1 MRTTIRRMRG
11 VALLWL
17 GVCTQVW
24 AVPALQEVK
33 VNPLLADQLLLE
45 LSFSEPVSGFTDR
58 LSYEPNQLLLHVPG
72 AIGALTVNPLP
83 IKQQGVDNLKVEGK
97 GEGLDIKIALDQLT
111 PYQVH
116 QQGNKLLVS
125 LGERAGQ
132 PVAATAVSPAASPS
146 ALVRSQPVI
155 QSALI
160 DTQRVA
166 QNQSQYQPVA
176 VSSPVAASTPVAASK
191 PVLSVSQAN
200 TGGAYFN
207 SVKGVDF
214 RRGKEG
220 QGEFLVTLDNSSAA
234 VDVSSRGQKVL
245 AKFHGTRIP
254 DDQLNLINVQDF
266 ATPVSQVEVFRQG
279 NDTLFELSVNG
290 QFDYRYDQAD
300 KMFIIEVKKRVATTT
315 AKQYQGKP
323 ISLNFQDIPVR
334 TVLQIIA
341 DFNNLNLV
349 TTDSVSGNIT
359 LRLDGVPWE
368 QALDII
374 LKVRGLDKR
383 LDNNI
388 LLVAPADEIAAREKQ
403 QLESR
408 NQVADLAPLY
418 TEYLQINY
426 AKASEV
432 AALLSSDS
440 TKLLSPRGAVSVDE
454 RTNVLV
460 VKDTADVISN
470 VKRMLDI
477 LDIPVKQVVIEA
489 RMVTIDDGF
498 DEALGVR
505 WGVTKNDGHGNGT
518 SGTIE
523 GNDGSGNGNL
533 IQNPDGSSRINTN
546 MTRPDVADRLNVN
559 LPVTNAA
566 GTLAFQV
573 ARLANGTLLDLELSA
588 LEKESKAEIIASP
601 RVTTANQKPALIEQG
616 TEIPYVE
623 SSSSGAT
630 SVTFKKAVLS
640 LKVTPQITPDN
651 RVILDLTVT
660 QDTKGET
667 VPTGTGDAVSINAQS
682 ITTQVLVN
690 NGETL
695 VLGGIYQ
702 QTIKSDVSK
711 VPLLGD
717 IPGLGYLFKKTTSEN
732 KKREL
737 LIFVTPRIV
746 TDAL

>member
-1 MRTTIRRMRG
+1 MEHVTK
-11 VALLWL
+11 VALLF
-17 GVCTQVW
+17 CASAFTQAW
-24 AVPALQEVK
+24 AVATLQEIK
-33 VNPLLADQLLLE
+33 VNPLLADQLQLE
-45 LSFSEPVSGFTDR
+45 LSFSEPVSSFTDR
-58 LSYEPNQLLLHVPG
+58 LSYQPNQLLLHIPG
-72 AIGALTVNPLP
+72 AVGALKVNPLP
-83 IKQQGVDNLKVEGK
+83 IQRQGVDNIKVEGK
-97 GEGLDIKIALDQLT
+97 GAGLDIKIALDQLA
-111 PYQVH
+111 PYQVQ
-116 QQGNKLLVS
+116 QQGSKLLVS
-125 LGERAGQ
+125 LGEGASTASFNAQ
-132 PVAATAVSPAASPS
+132 SVLLTPAATPASTS
-146 ALVRSQPVI
+146 ATPVTT
-155 QSALI
+155 SALI
-160 DTQRVA
+160 NSNVVA
-166 QNQSQYQPVA
+166 SSQPIQPQAMPVA
-176 VSSPVAASTPVAASK
+176 STSSAK
-191 PVLSVSQAN
+191 PVLNNYQNSG
-200 TGGAYFN
+200 GGAYFN
-207 SVKGVDF
+207 TVTGVDF
-214 RRGKEG
+214 RRGKDG

-234 VDVSSRGQKVL
+234 VDVSSRGQTVM
-245 AKFHGTRIP
+245 AKFHGTSVP
-254 DDQLNLINVQDF
+254 DGLLNLINVQDF
-266 ATPVSQVEVFRQG
+266 ATPVSQVEVSRQG
-279 NDTLFELSVNG
+279 SDTLFELSVNG

-300 KMFIIEVKKRVATTT
+300 KMFIIEVKKRT
-315 AKQYQGKP
+315 AAAGSKQYQGKP

-334 TVLQIIA
+334 TVLQLIA

-388 LLVAPADEIAAREKQ
+388 LLVAPADEIATREKQ

-432 AALLSSDS
+432 AALLSSQS
-440 TKLLSPRGAVSVDE
+440 TKLLSSRGAVSVDE

-460 VKDTADVISN
+460 VKDTAEVISN
-470 VKRMLDI
+470 IKRMLDI

-505 WGVTKNDGHGNGT
+505 WGVTKNDGHGNSTSGSIQGNDTSGNNNGT
-518 SGTIE
+518 SAI
-523 GNDGSGNGNL
+523 
-533 IQNPDGSSRINTN
+533 
-546 MTRPDVADRLNVN
+546 TRPTVDDRMNVN

-573 ARLANGTLLDLELSA
+573 ARLADGTLLDLELSA

-702 QTIKSDVSK
+702 QTIKSDVTK

-717 IPGLGYLFKKTTSEN
+717 IPGLGALFRKTTSEN

-737 LIFVTPRIV
+737 LIFVTPKIV
-746 TDAL
+746 TDAF

>member
-1 MRTTIRRMRG
+1 M
-11 VALLWL
+11 ALLWL
-17 GVCTQVW
+17 GACVQVW

-125 LGERAGQ
+125 LGEKAGQ
-132 PVAATAVSPAASPS
+132 PVAATTTSPSASPS
-146 ALVRSQPVI
+146 ALVRSQPVT

-166 QNQSQYQPVA
+166 QNQSQYQAQPVS
-176 VSSPVAASTPVAASK
+176 VSSPVAAPAPVAASK

-200 TGGAYFN
+200 AGGAYFN

-254 DDQLNLINVQDF
+254 DEQLNLINVQDF

-432 AALLSSDS
+432 AALLSSES

-460 VKDTADVISN
+460 VKDTADVIGN

-505 WGVTKNDGHGNGT
+505 WGVTKTDGHGNGT

-523 GNDGSGNGNL
+523 GNDGAGNN
-533 IQNPDGSSRINTN
+533 DGSSTI
-546 MTRPDVADRLNVN
+546 TRPGVEDRLNVN

-702 QTIKSDVSK
+702 QTIKNDVSK

>member
-1 MRTTIRRMRG
+1 MRTTIGKATR
-11 VALLWL
+11 VALLFCVGAW
-17 GVCTQVW
+17 GQAW
-24 AVPALQEVK
+24 AVATLQEVK
-33 VNPLLADQLLLE
+33 VNPLMADQLLLE

-72 AIGALTVNPLP
+72 AVGALNVNPLP
-83 IKQQGVDNLKVEGK
+83 IKQQGVDNIKVEGK
-97 GEGLDIKIALDQLT
+97 GAGLDIKIALDQLT

-116 QQGNKLLVS
+116 QQGNKLLVA
-125 LGERAGQ
+125 LGDKAAMPLPTTTSSSGMVAPQPSSSALINTQPATSSALINSQQLARQSA
-132 PVAATAVSPAASPS
+132 PVAA
-146 ALVRSQPVI
+146 PV
-155 QSALI
+155 
-160 DTQRVA
+160 
-166 QNQSQYQPVA
+166 
-176 VSSPVAASTPVAASK
+176 ASK
-191 PVLSVSQAN
+191 PVLPTPQTSASG
-200 TGGAYFN
+200 TYFN

-214 RRGKEG
+214 RRGKDG

-234 VDVSSRGQKVL
+234 VDVSSRGQTVL
-245 AKFHGTRIP
+245 AKFHGTRVP
-254 DDQLNLINVQDF
+254 DDLLNLINVQDF

-300 KMFIIEVKKRVATTT
+300 KMFIVEVKKRT
-315 AKQYQGKP
+315 AASAGKQYQGKP

-334 TVLQIIA
+334 TVLQLIA

-388 LLVAPADEIAAREKQ
+388 LLVAPAEEIAAREKQ

-432 AALLSSDS
+432 AALLSSES
-440 TKLLSPRGAVSVDE
+440 TKLLSAKGAVSVDE

-470 VKRMLDI
+470 IKRMLDI

-505 WGVTKNDGHGNGT
+505 WGVTKNDGHGNST
-518 SGTIE
+518 SGSIE
-523 GNDGSGNGNL
+523 GNDGSGNNNG
-533 IQNPDGSSRINTN
+533 GSTI
-546 MTRPDVADRLNVN
+546 TRPGVDDRLNVN

-702 QTIKSDVSK
+702 QTITNDVTK

-717 IPGLGYLFKKTTSEN
+717 IPGLGVLFRKTTSAN

-737 LIFVTPRIV
+737 LIFVTPKIV
-746 TDAL
+746 TETF

>member
-1 MRTTIRRMRG
+1 MRTTISRMSG
-11 VALLWL
+11 VALLCL
-17 GVCTQVW
+17 GACNQVW
-24 AVPALQEVK
+24 AVAALQEVK
-33 VNPLLADQLLLE
+33 VNPLLADQLVLE

-72 AIGALTVNPLP
+72 AVGALTVNPLP
-83 IKQQGVDNLKVEGK
+83 IKQQGVDSLKVEGK

-125 LGERAGQ
+125 LGENASQ
-132 PVAATAVSPAASPS
+132 PVATTAAAPTVTQS
-146 ALVRSQPVI
+146 ALIKSQPVT

-160 DTQRVA
+160 DTQRIA
-166 QNQSQYQPVA
+166 QNQSQYQPQPQPVSAPVA
-176 VSSPVAASTPVAASK
+176 VPVATSK

-245 AKFHGTRIP
+245 AKFHGTRVP
-254 DDQLNLINVQDF
+254 DEQLNLINVQDF

-300 KMFIIEVKKRVATTT
+300 KMFIIEVKKRVATTA

-418 TEYLQINY
+418 TEYMQINY
-426 AKASEV
+426 AKAAEV
-432 AALLSSDS
+432 AALLSSES

-460 VKDTADVISN
+460 VKDTADVIGN

-505 WGVTKNDGHGNGT
+505 WGVTKTDGHGNGT

-523 GNDGSGNGNL
+523 GNDGSGNNASTST
-533 IQNPDGSSRINTN
+533 IV
-546 MTRPDVADRLNVN
+546 RPGIEDRLNVN

-702 QTIKSDVSK
+702 QTIKSDVTK

-746 TDAL
+746 TDTL

>member
-1 MRTTIRRMRG
+1 MRTTIERITK
-11 VALLWL
+11 VALLFCASA
-17 GVCTQVW
+17 VSQAW
-24 AVPALQEVK
+24 AVATLQEIK
-33 VNPLLADQLLLE
+33 VNPLLADQLLVE
-45 LSFSEPVSGFTDR
+45 LSFSEPVTGFTDR
-58 LSYEPNQLLLHVPG
+58 LSYQPNQLLLHVPG
-72 AIGALTVNPLP
+72 AVGALKVNPLP
-83 IKQQGVDNLKVEGK
+83 IQRQGVDNIKVEGK
-97 GEGLDIKIALDQLT
+97 GAGLDIKIALDQLA
-111 PYQVH
+111 PYQVQ

-125 LGERAGQ
+125 LGEGASSGLINGESALIAPATSAT
-132 PVAATAVSPAASPS
+132 PVSAPSAMVATTSPS
-146 ALVRSQPVI
+146 ALLNPQVVARSMPV
-155 QSALI
+155 
-160 DTQRVA
+160 V
-166 QNQSQYQPVA
+166 PVTA
-176 VSSPVAASTPVAASK
+176 PVAAQPASK
-191 PVLSVSQAN
+191 PVLNNYQSSG
-200 TGGAYFN
+200 GGAYFN
-207 SVKGVDF
+207 SVTGVDF
-214 RRGKEG
+214 RRGKDG

-234 VDVSSRGQKVL
+234 VDVSSRGQTVL
-245 AKFHGTRIP
+245 AKFHGTRVP
-254 DDQLNLINVQDF
+254 DGLLNLINVQDF
-266 ATPVSQVEVFRQG
+266 ATPVSQVEVSRQG
-279 NDTLFELSVNG
+279 SDTLFELSING

-300 KMFIIEVKKRVATTT
+300 KLFIIEVKKRTT
-315 AKQYQGKP
+315 ATASKQYQGKP

-334 TVLQIIA
+334 TVLQLIA

-349 TTDSVSGNIT
+349 TTDSVAGNIT

-388 LLVAPADEIAAREKQ
+388 LLVAPAEEIAAREKQ

-408 NQVADLAPLY
+408 NQVADLAQLY

-432 AALLSSDS
+432 AALLSSES

-460 VKDTADVISN
+460 VKDTADVISSI
-470 VKRMLDI
+470 KRMLDI

-505 WGVTKNDGHGNGT
+505 WGVTKNDGHGNST
-518 SGTIE
+518 SGSIE
-523 GNDGSGNGNL
+523 GNDGSGNNNG
-533 IQNPDGSSRINTN
+533 GSTITKP
-546 MTRPDVADRLNVN
+546 TVDDRMNVN

-573 ARLANGTLLDLELSA
+573 ARLADGTLLDLELSA

-702 QTIKSDVSK
+702 QTIKSDVTK

-717 IPGLGYLFKKTTSEN
+717 IPGLGALFRKTTSEN

-737 LIFVTPRIV
+737 LIFVTPKIV
-746 TDAL
+746 TDAF

>member
-1 MRTTIRRMRG
+1 MRTTIGTVTR
-11 VALLWL
+11 VALLFCAGAWS
-17 GVCTQVW
+17 QAW
-24 AVPALQEVK
+24 AVATLQEVK
-33 VNPLLADQLLLE
+33 VNPLMADQLLLE

-72 AIGALTVNPLP
+72 AVGALNVNPLP

-97 GEGLDIKIALDQLT
+97 GAGLDIKIALDQLT

-116 QQGNKLLVS
+116 QQGNKLLVA
-125 LGERAGQ
+125 LGDKATMPLPATTSSSGLVAPQ
-132 PVAATAVSPAASPS
+132 PNS
-146 ALVRSQPVI
+146 
-155 QSALI
+155 SALI
-160 DTQRVA
+160 NTQA
-166 QNQSQYQPVA
+166 TTSSALINSQQLAHQSAPV
-176 VSSPVAASTPVAASK
+176 VVPVASK
-191 PVLSVSQAN
+191 PVLPSPQTATN
-200 TGGAYFN
+200 GAYFN

-214 RRGKEG
+214 RRGKDG

-234 VDVSSRGQKVL
+234 VDVSSRGQTVL
-245 AKFHGTRIP
+245 AKFHGTRVP
-254 DDQLNLINVQDF
+254 DDLLNLINVQDF

-300 KMFIIEVKKRVATTT
+300 KMFIVEVKKRTAAT
-315 AKQYQGKP
+315 AGKQYQGKP

-334 TVLQIIA
+334 TVLQLIA

-349 TTDSVSGNIT
+349 TTDSVAGNIT

-388 LLVAPADEIAAREKQ
+388 LLVAPAEEIAAREKQ

-432 AALLSSDS
+432 AALLSSES
-440 TKLLSPRGAVSVDE
+440 TKLLSSKGAVSVDE

-470 VKRMLDI
+470 IKRMLDI

-505 WGVTKNDGHGNGT
+505 WGVTKNDGHGNST

-523 GNDGSGNGNL
+523 GNDGSGNNNG
-533 IQNPDGSSRINTN
+533 GSTI
-546 MTRPDVADRLNVN
+546 TRPGVDDRLNVN

-573 ARLANGTLLDLELSA
+573 ARLADGTLLDLELSA

-717 IPGLGYLFKKTTSEN
+717 IPGLGVLFRKTTSEN

-737 LIFVTPRIV
+737 LIFVTPKIV
-746 TDAL
+746 TDAF

>member
-1 MRTTIRRMRG
+1 MRTTIRRMSG

-17 GVCTQVW
+17 GACAQVW
-24 AVPALQEVK
+24 AVPALQEVR

-125 LGERAGQ
+125 LGEKAGQ
-132 PVAATAVSPAASPS
+132 PVAATTTSPSASPS
-146 ALVRSQPVI
+146 ALVRSQPVT

-166 QNQSQYQPVA
+166 QNQSQYQAQPVS
-176 VSSPVAASTPVAASK
+176 VSSPVAAPAPVAASK

-200 TGGAYFN
+200 AGGAYFN

-254 DDQLNLINVQDF
+254 DEQLNLINVQDF

-432 AALLSSDS
+432 AALLSSES

-460 VKDTADVISN
+460 VKDTADVIGN

-505 WGVTKNDGHGNGT
+505 WGVTKTDGHGNGT

-523 GNDGSGNGNL
+523 GNDGAGNNG
-533 IQNPDGSSRINTN
+533 GSSTI
-546 MTRPDVADRLNVN
+546 TRPGVEDRLNVN

-702 QTIKSDVSK
+702 QTIKNDVSK

>member
-1 MRTTIRRMRG
+1 MRRTMEHVTK
-11 VALLWL
+11 VALLF
-17 GVCTQVW
+17 CASAFTQAW
-24 AVPALQEVK
+24 AVATLQEIK
-33 VNPLLADQLLLE
+33 VNPLLADQLQLE
-45 LSFSEPVSGFTDR
+45 LSFSEPVSSFTDR
-58 LSYEPNQLLLHVPG
+58 LSYQPNQLLLHIPG
-72 AIGALTVNPLP
+72 AVGALKVNPLP
-83 IKQQGVDNLKVEGK
+83 IQRQGVDNIKVEGK
-97 GEGLDIKIALDQLT
+97 GAGLDIKIALDQLA
-111 PYQVH
+111 PYQVQ
-116 QQGNKLLVS
+116 QQGSKLLVS
-125 LGERAGQ
+125 LGEGAS
-132 PVAATAVSPAASPS
+132 TASFNA
-146 ALVRSQPVI
+146 
-155 QSALI
+155 QSALLTPAATPVSTSAAPVTTSALI
-160 DTQRVA
+160 NSNVVGSSQPIQTQA
-166 QNQSQYQPVA
+166 MPVA
-176 VSSPVAASTPVAASK
+176 STASAK
-191 PVLSVSQAN
+191 PVLNNYQNSGS
-200 TGGAYFN
+200 GAYFN
-207 SVKGVDF
+207 TVTGVDF
-214 RRGKEG
+214 RRGKDG

-234 VDVSSRGQKVL
+234 VDVSSRGQTVM
-245 AKFHGTRIP
+245 AKFHGTSVP
-254 DDQLNLINVQDF
+254 DGLLNLINVQDF
-266 ATPVSQVEVFRQG
+266 ATPVSQVEVSRQG
-279 NDTLFELSVNG
+279 SDTLFELSVNG

-300 KMFIIEVKKRVATTT
+300 KMFIIEVKKRT
-315 AKQYQGKP
+315 AAAGSKQYQGKP

-334 TVLQIIA
+334 TVLQLIA

-388 LLVAPADEIAAREKQ
+388 LLVAPADEIATREKQ

-432 AALLSSDS
+432 AALLSSQS
-440 TKLLSPRGAVSVDE
+440 TKLLSSRGAVSVDE

-460 VKDTADVISN
+460 VKDTAEVISN
-470 VKRMLDI
+470 IKRMLDI

-505 WGVTKNDGHGNGT
+505 WGVTKNDGHGNST
-518 SGTIE
+518 SGSIE
-523 GNDGSGNGNL
+523 GNDTSGNNNGTSA
-533 IQNPDGSSRINTN
+533 I
-546 MTRPDVADRLNVN
+546 TRPTADDRMNVN

-573 ARLANGTLLDLELSA
+573 ARLADGTLLDLELSA

-702 QTIKSDVSK
+702 QTIKSDVTK

-717 IPGLGYLFKKTTSEN
+717 IPGLGALFRKTTSEN

-737 LIFVTPRIV
+737 LIFVTPKIV
-746 TDAL
+746 TDAF

>member
-1 MRTTIRRMRG
+1 MRRTMEHVTK
-11 VALLWL
+11 VALLF
-17 GVCTQVW
+17 CASAFTQAW
-24 AVPALQEVK
+24 AVATLQEIK
-33 VNPLLADQLLLE
+33 VNPLLADQLQLE
-45 LSFSEPVSGFTDR
+45 LSFSEPVSSFTDR
-58 LSYEPNQLLLHVPG
+58 LSYQPNQLLLHIPG
-72 AIGALTVNPLP
+72 AVGALKINPLP
-83 IKQQGVDNLKVEGK
+83 IQRQGVDNIKVEGK
-97 GEGLDIKIALDQLT
+97 GAGLDIKIALDQLA
-111 PYQVH
+111 PYQVQ
-116 QQGNKLLVS
+116 QQGSKLLVS
-125 LGERAGQ
+125 LGEGAS
-132 PVAATAVSPAASPS
+132 TASFS
-146 ALVRSQPVI
+146 A
-155 QSALI
+155 QSALLTPAATPVSTSAAPVTTSALI
-160 DTQRVA
+160 NSNVVGS
-166 QNQSQYQPVA
+166 SQPIQPQAMPVA
-176 VSSPVAASTPVAASK
+176 STSSAK
-191 PVLSVSQAN
+191 PVLNNYQNSG
-200 TGGAYFN
+200 GGAYFN
-207 SVKGVDF
+207 TVTGVDF
-214 RRGKEG
+214 RRGKDG

-234 VDVSSRGQKVL
+234 VDVSSRGQTVM
-245 AKFHGTRIP
+245 AKFHGTSVP
-254 DDQLNLINVQDF
+254 DGLLNLINVQDF
-266 ATPVSQVEVFRQG
+266 ATPVSQVEVSRQG
-279 NDTLFELSVNG
+279 SDTLFELSVNG

-300 KMFIIEVKKRVATTT
+300 KMFIIEVKKRT
-315 AKQYQGKP
+315 AAAGSKQYQGKP

-334 TVLQIIA
+334 TVLQLIA

-388 LLVAPADEIAAREKQ
+388 LLVAPADEIATREKQ

-432 AALLSSDS
+432 AALLSSQS
-440 TKLLSPRGAVSVDE
+440 TKLLSSRGAVSVDE

-460 VKDTADVISN
+460 VKDTAEVISN
-470 VKRMLDI
+470 IKRMLDI

-505 WGVTKNDGHGNGT
+505 WGVTKNDGHGNST
-518 SGTIE
+518 SGSIE
-523 GNDGSGNGNL
+523 GNDTSGNNNGTST
-533 IQNPDGSSRINTN
+533 I
-546 MTRPDVADRLNVN
+546 TRPTTDDRMNVN

-573 ARLANGTLLDLELSA
+573 ARLADGTLLDLELSA

-702 QTIKSDVSK
+702 QTIKSDVTK

-717 IPGLGYLFKKTTSEN
+717 IPGLGALFRKTTSEN

-737 LIFVTPRIV
+737 LIFVTPKIV
-746 TDAL
+746 TDAF

>member
-1 MRTTIRRMRG
+1 MRTTIGKATR
-11 VALLWL
+11 VALLFCVGAW
-17 GVCTQVW
+17 GQAW
-24 AVPALQEVK
+24 AVATLQEVK
-33 VNPLLADQLLLE
+33 VNPLMADQLLLE
-45 LSFSEPVSGFTDR
+45 LSFSEPVGGFTDR

-72 AIGALTVNPLP
+72 AVGALNVNPLP
-83 IKQQGVDNLKVEGK
+83 IKQQGVDNIKVEGK
-97 GEGLDIKIALDQLT
+97 GAGLDIKIALDQLT

-116 QQGNKLLVS
+116 QQGNKLLVA
-125 LGERAGQ
+125 LGDKAAMPLPTTTSSSGMVAPQPSSSALINTPPATSSALINSQQLARQSA
-132 PVAATAVSPAASPS
+132 PVAA
-146 ALVRSQPVI
+146 PV
-155 QSALI
+155 
-160 DTQRVA
+160 
-166 QNQSQYQPVA
+166 
-176 VSSPVAASTPVAASK
+176 ASK
-191 PVLSVSQAN
+191 PVLPTPQTSAS
-200 TGGAYFN
+200 GAYFN

-214 RRGKEG
+214 RRGKDG

-234 VDVSSRGQKVL
+234 VDVSSRGQTVL
-245 AKFHGTRIP
+245 AKFHGTRVP
-254 DDQLNLINVQDF
+254 DDLLNLINVQDF

-300 KMFIIEVKKRVATTT
+300 KMFIVEVKKRT
-315 AKQYQGKP
+315 AASAGKQYQGKP

-334 TVLQIIA
+334 TVLQLIA

-388 LLVAPADEIAAREKQ
+388 LLVAPAEEIAAREKQ

-432 AALLSSDS
+432 AALLSSES
-440 TKLLSPRGAVSVDE
+440 TKLLSAKGAVSVDE

-470 VKRMLDI
+470 IKRMLDI

-505 WGVTKNDGHGNGT
+505 WGVTKNDGHGNST

-523 GNDGSGNGNL
+523 GNDGSGNNNG
-533 IQNPDGSSRINTN
+533 GSTI
-546 MTRPDVADRLNVN
+546 TRPGVDDRLNVN

-702 QTIKSDVSK
+702 QTITNDVTK

-717 IPGLGYLFKKTTSEN
+717 IPGLGVLFRKTTSAN

-737 LIFVTPRIV
+737 LIFVTPKIV
-746 TDAL
+746 TETF

>member
-1 MRTTIRRMRG
+1 MRTTMAILFR
-11 VALLWL
+11 VAALLL
-17 GVCTQVW
+17 GAGLQLAW
-24 AVPALQEVK
+24 AIPTLQEVK
-33 VNPLLADQLLLE
+33 VNPLLAGELLLE
-45 LSFSEPVSGFTDR
+45 LGFSEPVSGFTDR
-58 LSYEPNQLLLHVPG
+58 LDYQPNQLMLSIPG
-72 AIGALTVNPLP
+72 AVGALKVNPLP
-83 IKQQGVDNLKVEGK
+83 IQQQGVDSIKVDGK
-97 GEGLDIKIALDQLT
+97 GTGLEVRIALDRLM
-111 PYQVH
+111 PYQVR

-125 LGERAGQ
+125 LGDKASKPEPT
-132 PVAATAVSPAASPS
+132 PVAKAPMVSPASNG
-146 ALVRSQPVI
+146 V
-155 QSALI
+155 QS
-160 DTQRVA
+160 
-166 QNQSQYQPVA
+166 
-176 VSSPVAASTPVAASK
+176 
-191 PVLSVSQAN
+191 
-200 TGGAYFN
+200 GAYFN
-207 SVKGVDF
+207 TVKGVDF
-214 RRGKEG
+214 RRGKDG
-220 QGEFLVTLDNSSAA
+220 QGEFLVRLDNSSAA
-234 VDVSSRGQKVL
+234 VDVSSTGQKVV

-254 DDQLNLINVQDF
+254 DDLLNIINVLDF
-266 ATPVSQVEVFRQG
+266 ATPVSQIETFRQG
-279 NDTLFELSVNG
+279 NDTRFELAVTG

-300 KMFIIEVKKRVATTT
+300 KLFIIEVKKRAPVGT
-315 AKQYQGKP
+315 AARQYKGKP

-334 TVLQIIA
+334 TVLQLIA

-383 LDNNI
+383 LDDNI
-388 LLVAPADEIAAREKQ
+388 LLVAPAEEIAAREKQ

-418 TEYLQINY
+418 TDYLQINY

-432 AALLSSDS
+432 AALLSSES
-440 TKLLSPRGAVSVDE
+440 TKLLSAKGAVSVDE

-460 VKDTADVISN
+460 VKDTAEVISN
-470 VKRMLDI
+470 IKRMLDI

-505 WGVTKNDGHGNGT
+505 WGVTKNDGHGNST
-518 SGTIE
+518 SGSIE
-523 GNDGSGNGNL
+523 GNDNSNGITSG
-533 IQNPDGSSRINTN
+533 PPS
-546 MTRPDVADRLNVN
+546 VEDRLNVN

-702 QTIKSDVSK
+702 QTIKNDVSK

-717 IPGLGYLFKKTTSEN
+717 IPGLGALFRKTTSEN

-746 TDAL
+746 TDSF

>member
-1 MRTTIRRMRG
+1 MEHVTK
-11 VALLWL
+11 VALLF
-17 GVCTQVW
+17 CASAFTQAW
-24 AVPALQEVK
+24 AVATLQEIK
-33 VNPLLADQLLLE
+33 VNPLLADQLQLE
-45 LSFSEPVSGFTDR
+45 LSFSEPVSSFTDR
-58 LSYEPNQLLLHVPG
+58 LSYQPNQLLLHIPG
-72 AIGALTVNPLP
+72 AVGALKVNPLP
-83 IKQQGVDNLKVEGK
+83 IQRQGVDNIKVEGK
-97 GEGLDIKIALDQLT
+97 GAGLDIKIALDQLA
-111 PYQVH
+111 PYQVQ
-116 QQGNKLLVS
+116 QQGSKLLVS
-125 LGERAGQ
+125 LGEGAS
-132 PVAATAVSPAASPS
+132 TASFNA
-146 ALVRSQPVI
+146 
-155 QSALI
+155 QSALL
-160 DTQRVA
+160 T
-166 QNQSQYQPVA
+166 P
-176 VSSPVAASTPVAASK
+176 AATPVATSATPVTTSALINSNVVASSQSIQPQAMPVASTASAK
-191 PVLSVSQAN
+191 PVLNNYQNSG
-200 TGGAYFN
+200 GGAYFN
-207 SVKGVDF
+207 TVTGVDF
-214 RRGKEG
+214 RRGKDG

-234 VDVSSRGQKVL
+234 VDVSSRGQTVM
-245 AKFHGTRIP
+245 AKFHGTSVP
-254 DDQLNLINVQDF
+254 DGLLNLINVQDF
-266 ATPVSQVEVFRQG
+266 ATPVSQVEVSRQG
-279 NDTLFELSVNG
+279 SDTLFELSVNG

-300 KMFIIEVKKRVATTT
+300 KMFIIEVKKRT
-315 AKQYQGKP
+315 AAAGSKQYQGKP

-334 TVLQIIA
+334 TVLQLIA

-388 LLVAPADEIAAREKQ
+388 LLVAPADEIATREKQ

-432 AALLSSDS
+432 AALLSSQS
-440 TKLLSPRGAVSVDE
+440 TKLLSSRGAVSVDE

-460 VKDTADVISN
+460 VKDTAEVISN
-470 VKRMLDI
+470 IKRMLDI

-505 WGVTKNDGHGNGT
+505 WGVTKNDGHGNST
-518 SGTIE
+518 SGSIE
-523 GNDGSGNGNL
+523 GNDTSGNNNGTST
-533 IQNPDGSSRINTN
+533 I
-546 MTRPDVADRLNVN
+546 TRPTTDDRMNVN

-573 ARLANGTLLDLELSA
+573 ARLADGTLLDLELSA

-601 RVTTANQKPALIEQG
+601 RVTTANQKPALIELG

-702 QTIKSDVSK
+702 QTIKSDVTK

-717 IPGLGYLFKKTTSEN
+717 IPGLGALFRKTTSEN

-737 LIFVTPRIV
+737 LIFVTPKIV
-746 TDAL
+746 TDAF

>member
-1 MRTTIRRMRG
+1 MRTTIGKATR
-11 VALLWL
+11 VALLFCVGAW
-17 GVCTQVW
+17 GQAW
-24 AVPALQEVK
+24 AVATLQEVK
-33 VNPLLADQLLLE
+33 VNPLMADQLLLE
-45 LSFSEPVSGFTDR
+45 LSFSEPVGGFTDR

-72 AIGALTVNPLP
+72 AVGALNVNPLP
-83 IKQQGVDNLKVEGK
+83 IKQQGVDNIKVEGK
-97 GEGLDIKIALDQLT
+97 GAGLDIKIALDQLT

-116 QQGNKLLVS
+116 QQGNKLLVA
-125 LGERAGQ
+125 LGDKAAMPLPTTTSSSGMVAPQPSSSALINTQPATSSALINSQQLARQSA
-132 PVAATAVSPAASPS
+132 PVAA
-146 ALVRSQPVI
+146 PV
-155 QSALI
+155 
-160 DTQRVA
+160 
-166 QNQSQYQPVA
+166 
-176 VSSPVAASTPVAASK
+176 ASK
-191 PVLSVSQAN
+191 PVLPTPQTSAS
-200 TGGAYFN
+200 GAYFN

-214 RRGKEG
+214 RRGKDG

-234 VDVSSRGQKVL
+234 VDVSSRGQTVL
-245 AKFHGTRIP
+245 AKFHGTRVP
-254 DDQLNLINVQDF
+254 DDLLNLINVQDF

-300 KMFIIEVKKRVATTT
+300 KMFIVEVKKRT
-315 AKQYQGKP
+315 AASAGKQYQGKP

-334 TVLQIIA
+334 TVLQLIA

-388 LLVAPADEIAAREKQ
+388 LLVAPAEEIAAREKQ

-432 AALLSSDS
+432 AALLSSES
-440 TKLLSPRGAVSVDE
+440 TKLLSAKGAVSVDE

-470 VKRMLDI
+470 IKRMLDI

-505 WGVTKNDGHGNGT
+505 WGVTKNDGHGNST
-518 SGTIE
+518 SGSIE
-523 GNDGSGNGNL
+523 GNDGSGNNNG
-533 IQNPDGSSRINTN
+533 GSTI
-546 MTRPDVADRLNVN
+546 TRPGVDDRLNVN

-702 QTIKSDVSK
+702 QTITNDVTK

-717 IPGLGYLFKKTTSEN
+717 IPGLGVLFRKTTSAN

-737 LIFVTPRIV
+737 LIFVTPKIV
-746 TDAL
+746 TETF

>member
-1 MRTTIRRMRG
+1 MRRTMEHVTK
-11 VALLWL
+11 VALLF
-17 GVCTQVW
+17 CASAFTQAW
-24 AVPALQEVK
+24 AVATLQEIK
-33 VNPLLADQLLLE
+33 VNPLLADQLQLE
-45 LSFSEPVSGFTDR
+45 LSFSEPVSSFTDR
-58 LSYEPNQLLLHVPG
+58 LSYQPNQLLLHIPG
-72 AIGALTVNPLP
+72 AVGALKVNPLP
-83 IKQQGVDNLKVEGK
+83 IQRQGVDNIKVEGK
-97 GEGLDIKIALDQLT
+97 GAGLDIKIALDQLA
-111 PYQVH
+111 PYQVQ
-116 QQGNKLLVS
+116 QQGSKLLVS
-125 LGERAGQ
+125 LGEGASTTSFNAESALLTT
-132 PVAATAVSPAASPS
+132 AATPASTS
-146 ALVRSQPVI
+146 ATPVTT
-155 QSALI
+155 SALI
-160 DTQRVA
+160 NSNVVA
-166 QNQSQYQPVA
+166 SSQSIQPQAMPVA
-176 VSSPVAASTPVAASK
+176 STSSAK
-191 PVLSVSQAN
+191 PVLNNYQNSG
-200 TGGAYFN
+200 GGAYFN
-207 SVKGVDF
+207 TVTGVDF
-214 RRGKEG
+214 RRGKDG

-234 VDVSSRGQKVL
+234 VDVSSRGQTVM
-245 AKFHGTRIP
+245 AKFHGTSVP
-254 DDQLNLINVQDF
+254 DGLLNLINVQDF
-266 ATPVSQVEVFRQG
+266 ATPVSQVEVSRQG
-279 NDTLFELSVNG
+279 SDTLFELSVNG

-300 KMFIIEVKKRVATTT
+300 KMFIIEVKKRT
-315 AKQYQGKP
+315 AAAGSKQYQGKP

-334 TVLQIIA
+334 TVLQLIA

-388 LLVAPADEIAAREKQ
+388 LLVAPADEIATREKQ

-432 AALLSSDS
+432 AALLSSQS
-440 TKLLSPRGAVSVDE
+440 TKLLSSRGAVSVDE

-460 VKDTADVISN
+460 VKDTAEVISN
-470 VKRMLDI
+470 IKRMLDI

-505 WGVTKNDGHGNGT
+505 WGVTKNDGHGNSTSGSIQGNDTSGNNNGT
-518 SGTIE
+518 SAI
-523 GNDGSGNGNL
+523 
-533 IQNPDGSSRINTN
+533 
-546 MTRPDVADRLNVN
+546 TRPTVDDRMNVN

-573 ARLANGTLLDLELSA
+573 ARLADGTLLDLELSA

-702 QTIKSDVSK
+702 QTIKSDVTK

-717 IPGLGYLFKKTTSEN
+717 IPGLGALFRKTTSEN

-737 LIFVTPRIV
+737 LIFVTPKIV
-746 TDAL
+746 TDAF

>member
-1 MRTTIRRMRG
+1 M
-11 VALLWL
+11 WL

-125 LGERAGQ
+125 LGEKAGQ

-146 ALVRSQPVI
+146 ALVRSQPVT

-166 QNQSQYQPVA
+166 QNQSQYQPAA
-176 VSSPVAASTPVAASK
+176 VSSPMAAPAPVAASK

-432 AALLSSDS
+432 AALLSSES

-460 VKDTADVISN
+460 VKDTADVIGN

-505 WGVTKNDGHGNGT
+505 WGVTKTDGHGNGT

-523 GNDGSGNGNL
+523 GNDGAGNN
-533 IQNPDGSSRINTN
+533 DGSSTI
-546 MTRPDVADRLNVN
+546 TRPDVEDRLNVN

>member
-1 MRTTIRRMRG
+1 MRITIGTVTR
-11 VALLWL
+11 VALLFCAGAWS
-17 GVCTQVW
+17 QAW
-24 AVPALQEVK
+24 AVATLQEVK
-33 VNPLLADQLLLE
+33 VNALMADQLLLE

-72 AIGALTVNPLP
+72 AVGALNVNPLP

-97 GEGLDIKIALDQLT
+97 GAGLDIKIALDQLT

-116 QQGNKLLVS
+116 QQGNKLLVA
-125 LGERAGQ
+125 LGEKATMPLPASTRSAGMVSA
-132 PVAATAVSPAASPS
+132 PTTSPAFVNPSP
-146 ALVRSQPVI
+146 VT
-155 QSALI
+155 QSA
-160 DTQRVA
+160 
-166 QNQSQYQPVA
+166 PVA
-176 VSSPVAASTPVAASK
+176 VPVASK
-191 PVLSVSQAN
+191 PVLPAAQ
-200 TGGAYFN
+200 TGASDAYFN

-214 RRGKEG
+214 RRGKDG
-220 QGEFLVTLDNSSAA
+220 HGEFLVTLDNSSAV
-234 VDVSSRGQKVL
+234 VDVSSRGQTVL
-245 AKFHGTRIP
+245 AKFHGTRVP
-254 DDQLNLINVQDF
+254 DDLLNRINVQDF

-300 KMFIIEVKKRVATTT
+300 KMFIVEVKKRT
-315 AKQYQGKP
+315 AVTAGKQYQGKP

-334 TVLQIIA
+334 TVLQLIA

-374 LKVRGLDKR
+374 LKVKGLDKR

-388 LLVAPADEIAAREKQ
+388 LLVAPAEEIAAREKQ

-432 AALLSSDS
+432 ANLLSSKS
-440 TKLLSPRGAVSVDE
+440 TKLLSSKGAVSVDE

-460 VKDTADVISN
+460 VKDTAEVISN
-470 VKRMLDI
+470 IKRMLDI

-505 WGVTKNDGHGNGT
+505 WGVTKNDGHGNST
-518 SGTIE
+518 SGSIE
-523 GNDGSGNGNL
+523 GNDGSGNNNG
-533 IQNPDGSSRINTN
+533 GSTI
-546 MTRPDVADRLNVN
+546 TRPGVDDRLNVN

-717 IPGLGYLFKKTTSEN
+717 IPGLGLLFRKTTSEN

-737 LIFVTPRIV
+737 LIFVTPKIV
-746 TDAL
+746 TDAF

>member
-1 MRTTIRRMRG
+1 M
-11 VALLWL
+11 ALLWL
-17 GVCTQVW
+17 GACVQVW
-24 AVPALQEVK
+24 AVPALQEVR

-125 LGERAGQ
+125 LGEKAGQ
-132 PVAATAVSPAASPS
+132 PVAATTTSPSASPS
-146 ALVRSQPVI
+146 ALVRSQPVT

-166 QNQSQYQPVA
+166 QNQSQYQAQPVS
-176 VSSPVAASTPVAASK
+176 VSSPVAAPAPVAASK

-200 TGGAYFN
+200 AGGAYFN

-254 DDQLNLINVQDF
+254 DEQLNLINVQDF

-432 AALLSSDS
+432 AALLSSES

-460 VKDTADVISN
+460 VKDTADVIGN

-505 WGVTKNDGHGNGT
+505 WGVTKTDGHGNGT

-523 GNDGSGNGNL
+523 GNDGAGNN
-533 IQNPDGSSRINTN
+533 DGSSTI
-546 MTRPDVADRLNVN
+546 TRPGVEDRLNVN

>member
-1 MRTTIRRMRG
+1 MEHVTK
-11 VALLWL
+11 VALLF
-17 GVCTQVW
+17 CASAFTQAW
-24 AVPALQEVK
+24 AVATLQEIK
-33 VNPLLADQLLLE
+33 VNPLLADQLQLE
-45 LSFSEPVSGFTDR
+45 LSFSEPVSSFTDR
-58 LSYEPNQLLLHVPG
+58 LSYQPNQLLLHIPG
-72 AIGALTVNPLP
+72 AVGALKVNPLP
-83 IKQQGVDNLKVEGK
+83 IQRQGVDNIKVEGK
-97 GEGLDIKIALDQLT
+97 GAGLDIKIALDQLA
-111 PYQVH
+111 PYQVQ
-116 QQGNKLLVS
+116 QQGSKLLVS
-125 LGERAGQ
+125 LGEGAS
-132 PVAATAVSPAASPS
+132 TASFNA
-146 ALVRSQPVI
+146 
-155 QSALI
+155 QSALLTSAATPASTSATPVTTSALI
-160 DTQRVA
+160 NSNVVA
-166 QNQSQYQPVA
+166 SSQSIQPPAMPVA
-176 VSSPVAASTPVAASK
+176 STSSAK
-191 PVLSVSQAN
+191 PVLNNYQNSGS
-200 TGGAYFN
+200 GAYFN
-207 SVKGVDF
+207 TVTGVDF
-214 RRGKEG
+214 RRGKDG

-234 VDVSSRGQKVL
+234 VDVSSRGQTVM
-245 AKFHGTRIP
+245 AKFHGTSVP
-254 DDQLNLINVQDF
+254 DGLLNLINVQDF
-266 ATPVSQVEVFRQG
+266 ATPVSQVEVSRQG
-279 NDTLFELSVNG
+279 SDTLFELSVNG

-300 KMFIIEVKKRVATTT
+300 KMFIIEVKKRT
-315 AKQYQGKP
+315 AAAGSKQYQGKP

-334 TVLQIIA
+334 TVLQLIA

-388 LLVAPADEIAAREKQ
+388 LLVAPADEIATREKQ

-432 AALLSSDS
+432 AALLSSQS
-440 TKLLSPRGAVSVDE
+440 TKLLSSRGAVSVDE

-460 VKDTADVISN
+460 VKDTAEVISN
-470 VKRMLDI
+470 IKRMLDI

-505 WGVTKNDGHGNGT
+505 WGVTKNDGHGNST
-518 SGTIE
+518 SGSIE
-523 GNDGSGNGNL
+523 GNDTSGNNNGTST
-533 IQNPDGSSRINTN
+533 I
-546 MTRPDVADRLNVN
+546 TRPTKDERLNVN

-573 ARLANGTLLDLELSA
+573 ARLADGTLLDLELSA

-702 QTIKSDVSK
+702 QTIKSDVTK

-717 IPGLGYLFKKTTSEN
+717 IPGLGALFRKTTSEN

-737 LIFVTPRIV
+737 LIFVTPKIV
-746 TDAL
+746 TDAF

>member
-1 MRTTIRRMRG
+1 MKTTIGM
-11 VALLWL
+11 VARVTLLFCAGAWS
-17 GVCTQVW
+17 QAW
-24 AVPALQEVK
+24 AVATLQEVK
-33 VNPLLADQLLLE
+33 VNPLMADQLLLE

-72 AIGALTVNPLP
+72 AVGALNVNPLP

-97 GEGLDIKIALDQLT
+97 GAGLDIKIALDQLT

-116 QQGNKLLVS
+116 QQGNKLLVA
-125 LGERAGQ
+125 LGEKAAMPLPTTTASSGLVAPQPTSSALINTQPAASSALINSQQLARQSA
-132 PVAATAVSPAASPS
+132 PVAA
-146 ALVRSQPVI
+146 
-155 QSALI
+155 
-160 DTQRVA
+160 
-166 QNQSQYQPVA
+166 PVA
-176 VSSPVAASTPVAASK
+176 SKLVLPSPQTATS
-191 PVLSVSQAN
+191 
-200 TGGAYFN
+200 GAYFN

-214 RRGKEG
+214 RRGKDG

-234 VDVSSRGQKVL
+234 VDVSSRGQTVL
-245 AKFHGTRIP
+245 AKFHGTRVP
-254 DDQLNLINVQDF
+254 DDLLNLINVQDF

-300 KMFIIEVKKRVATTT
+300 KMFIVEVKKRTAAT
-315 AKQYQGKP
+315 AGKQYQGKP

-334 TVLQIIA
+334 TVLQLIA

-388 LLVAPADEIAAREKQ
+388 LLVAPAEEIAAREKQ

-432 AALLSSDS
+432 AALLSSES
-440 TKLLSPRGAVSVDE
+440 TKLLSSKGAVSVDE

-470 VKRMLDI
+470 IKRMLDI

-505 WGVTKNDGHGNGT
+505 WGVTKNDGHGNST

-523 GNDGSGNGNL
+523 GNDGSGNNNG
-533 IQNPDGSSRINTN
+533 GSTI
-546 MTRPDVADRLNVN
+546 TRPGVDDRLNVN

-573 ARLANGTLLDLELSA
+573 ARLADGTLLDLELSA

-640 LKVTPQITPDN
+640 LKVTPQITPDS

-717 IPGLGYLFKKTTSEN
+717 IPGLGVLFRKTTSEN

-737 LIFVTPRIV
+737 LIFVTPKIV
-746 TDAL
+746 TDAF

>member
-1 MRTTIRRMRG
+1 MRTTIESVSK
-11 VALLWL
+11 VALLFCASAL
-17 GVCTQVW
+17 SQAW
-24 AVPALQEVK
+24 AVATLQEIK
-33 VNPLLADQLLLE
+33 VNPLLADQLLVE
-45 LSFSEPVSGFTDR
+45 LSFSEPVTGFTDR
-58 LSYEPNQLLLHVPG
+58 LSYQPNQLLLHVPG
-72 AIGALTVNPLP
+72 AVGALKVNPLP
-83 IKQQGVDNLKVEGK
+83 IQRQGVDNIKVEGK
-97 GEGLDIKIALDQLT
+97 GAGLDIKITLDQLA
-111 PYQVH
+111 PYQVQ

-125 LGERAGQ
+125 LGEG
-132 PVAATAVSPAASPS
+132 VSSG
-146 ALVRSQPVI
+146 LI
-155 QSALI
+155 NGESALI
-160 DTQRVA
+160 APATLATSVPAPSSSALLNPQVVA
-166 QNQSQYQPVA
+166 QSMPVA
-176 VSSPVAASTPVAASK
+176 PVTTPVTTQLASK
-191 PVLSVSQAN
+191 PVLNNYQSSG
-200 TGGAYFN
+200 GGAYFN
-207 SVKGVDF
+207 SVTGVDF
-214 RRGKEG
+214 RRGKDG

-234 VDVSSRGQKVL
+234 VDVSSRGQTVL
-245 AKFHGTRIP
+245 AKFHGTRVP
-254 DDQLNLINVQDF
+254 DGLLNLINVQDF
-266 ATPVSQVEVFRQG
+266 ATPVSQVEVSRQG
-279 NDTLFELSVNG
+279 SDTLFELSING

-300 KMFIIEVKKRVATTT
+300 KLFIIEVKKRTT
-315 AKQYQGKP
+315 ATASKQYQGKP

-334 TVLQIIA
+334 TVLQLIA

-349 TTDSVSGNIT
+349 TTDSVAGNIT

-388 LLVAPADEIAAREKQ
+388 LLVAPADEIATREKQ

-432 AALLSSDS
+432 AALLSSES

-460 VKDTADVISN
+460 VKDTADVISSI
-470 VKRMLDI
+470 KRMLDI

-505 WGVTKNDGHGNGT
+505 WGVTKNDGHGNST
-518 SGTIE
+518 SGSIE
-523 GNDGSGNGNL
+523 GNDGSGNN
-533 IQNPDGSSRINTN
+533 NGSSTI
-546 MTRPDVADRLNVN
+546 TRPTADDRLNVN

-573 ARLANGTLLDLELSA
+573 ARLADGTLLDLELSA

-717 IPGLGYLFKKTTSEN
+717 IPGLGILFRKTISEN

-737 LIFVTPRIV
+737 LIFVTPKIV
-746 TDAL
+746 TDAF

>member
-1 MRTTIRRMRG
+1 MRTTIERVTK
-11 VALLWL
+11 VALLFCASA
-17 GVCTQVW
+17 VSQAW
-24 AVPALQEVK
+24 AVATLQEIK
-33 VNPLLADQLLLE
+33 VNPLLADQLLVE
-45 LSFSEPVSGFTDR
+45 LSFSEPVTGFTDR
-58 LSYEPNQLLLHVPG
+58 LSYQPNQLLLHVPG
-72 AIGALTVNPLP
+72 AVGALKVNPLP
-83 IKQQGVDNLKVEGK
+83 IQRQGVDNIKVEGK
-97 GEGLDIKIALDQLT
+97 GAGLDIKIALDQLA
-111 PYQVH
+111 PYQVQ

-125 LGERAGQ
+125 LGEGASSGLINGESALIAPATSAN
-132 PVAATAVSPAASPS
+132 PVSAPSAMVATTSPS
-146 ALVRSQPVI
+146 ALLNPQVVARSM
-155 QSALI
+155 
-160 DTQRVA
+160 
-166 QNQSQYQPVA
+166 PVA
-176 VSSPVAASTPVAASK
+176 PVTAPVAAQPASK
-191 PVLSVSQAN
+191 PVLNNYQSSG
-200 TGGAYFN
+200 GGAYFN
-207 SVKGVDF
+207 SVTGVDF
-214 RRGKEG
+214 RRGKDG

-234 VDVSSRGQKVL
+234 VDVSSRGQTVL
-245 AKFHGTRIP
+245 AKFHGTRVP
-254 DDQLNLINVQDF
+254 DGLLNLINVQDF
-266 ATPVSQVEVFRQG
+266 ATPVSQVEVSRQG
-279 NDTLFELSVNG
+279 SDTLFELSING

-300 KMFIIEVKKRVATTT
+300 KLFIIEVKKRTT
-315 AKQYQGKP
+315 ATASKQYQGKP

-334 TVLQIIA
+334 TVLQLIA

-349 TTDSVSGNIT
+349 TTDSVGGNIT

-388 LLVAPADEIAAREKQ
+388 LLVAPAEEIAAREKQ

-408 NQVADLAPLY
+408 NQVADLAQLY

-432 AALLSSDS
+432 AALLSSES

-460 VKDTADVISN
+460 VKDTADVISSI
-470 VKRMLDI
+470 KRMLDI

-505 WGVTKNDGHGNGT
+505 WGVTKNDGHGNST
-518 SGTIE
+518 SGSIE
-523 GNDGSGNGNL
+523 GNDGSGNGT
-533 IQNPDGSSRINTN
+533 GTNTKP
-546 MTRPDVADRLNVN
+546 TVDDRMNVN

-573 ARLANGTLLDLELSA
+573 ARLADGTLLDLELSA

-702 QTIKSDVSK
+702 QTIKSDVTK

-717 IPGLGYLFKKTTSEN
+717 IPGLGALFRKTTSEN

-737 LIFVTPRIV
+737 LIFVTPKIV
-746 TDAL
+746 TDAF

>member
-1 MRTTIRRMRG
+1 M
-11 VALLWL
+11 ALLWL

-125 LGERAGQ
+125 LGEKAGQ

-146 ALVRSQPVI
+146 ALVRSQPVT

-160 DTQRVA
+160 DTQRIA
-166 QNQSQYQPVA
+166 QNQSQYQPAA
-176 VSSPVAASTPVAASK
+176 VSSPVAAPAPVAASK

-200 TGGAYFN
+200 TGSAYFN

-300 KMFIIEVKKRVATTT
+300 KMFIIQVKKRVATTT

-388 LLVAPADEIAAREKQ
+388 LLVAPAEEIAAREKQ

-432 AALLSSDS
+432 AALLSSES

-505 WGVTKNDGHGNGT
+505 WGVTKTDGHGNGT

-523 GNDGSGNGNL
+523 GNDGAGNN
-533 IQNPDGSSRINTN
+533 DGSSTI
-546 MTRPDVADRLNVN
+546 TRPGVDDRLNVN

>member
-1 MRTTIRRMRG
+1 MEHVTK
-11 VALLWL
+11 VALLF
-17 GVCTQVW
+17 CASAFTQAW
-24 AVPALQEVK
+24 AVATLQEIK
-33 VNPLLADQLLLE
+33 VNPLLADQLQLE
-45 LSFSEPVSGFTDR
+45 LSFSEPVSSFTDR
-58 LSYEPNQLLLHVPG
+58 LSYQPNQLLLHIPG
-72 AIGALTVNPLP
+72 AVGALKVNPLP
-83 IKQQGVDNLKVEGK
+83 IQRQGVDNIKVEGK
-97 GEGLDIKIALDQLT
+97 GAGLDIKIALDQLA
-111 PYQVH
+111 PYQVQ
-116 QQGNKLLVS
+116 QQGSKLLVS
-125 LGERAGQ
+125 LGEGASTTSFSAQ
-132 PVAATAVSPAASPS
+132 NALLTPAATPASTS
-146 ALVRSQPVI
+146 ATPVTT
-155 QSALI
+155 SALI
-160 DTQRVA
+160 NSNVVA
-166 QNQSQYQPVA
+166 SSQSIQPQAMPVA
-176 VSSPVAASTPVAASK
+176 STASAK
-191 PVLSVSQAN
+191 PVLNNYQNSGS
-200 TGGAYFN
+200 GAYFN
-207 SVKGVDF
+207 TVTGVDF
-214 RRGKEG
+214 RRGKDG

-234 VDVSSRGQKVL
+234 VDVSSRGQTVM
-245 AKFHGTRIP
+245 AKFHGTSVP
-254 DDQLNLINVQDF
+254 DGLLNLINVQDF
-266 ATPVSQVEVFRQG
+266 ATPVSQVEVSRQG
-279 NDTLFELSVNG
+279 SDTLFELSVNG

-300 KMFIIEVKKRVATTT
+300 KMFIIEVKKRT
-315 AKQYQGKP
+315 AAAGSKQYQGKP

-334 TVLQIIA
+334 TVLQLIA

-388 LLVAPADEIAAREKQ
+388 LLVAPADEIATREKQ

-432 AALLSSDS
+432 AALLSSQS
-440 TKLLSPRGAVSVDE
+440 TKLLSSRGAVSVDE

-460 VKDTADVISN
+460 VKDTAEVISN
-470 VKRMLDI
+470 IKRMLDI

-505 WGVTKNDGHGNGT
+505 WGVTKNDGHGNSTSGSIQGNDTSGNNNGT
-518 SGTIE
+518 SAI
-523 GNDGSGNGNL
+523 
-533 IQNPDGSSRINTN
+533 
-546 MTRPDVADRLNVN
+546 TRPTVDDRMNVN

-573 ARLANGTLLDLELSA
+573 ARLADGTLLDLELSA

-702 QTIKSDVSK
+702 QTIKSDVTK

-717 IPGLGYLFKKTTSEN
+717 IPGLGALFRKTTSEN

-737 LIFVTPRIV
+737 LIFVTPKIV
-746 TDAL
+746 TDAF

>member
-1 MRTTIRRMRG
+1 MRRTMEHVTK
-11 VALLWL
+11 VALLF
-17 GVCTQVW
+17 CASAFTQAW
-24 AVPALQEVK
+24 AVATLQEIK
-33 VNPLLADQLLLE
+33 VNPLLADQLQLE
-45 LSFSEPVSGFTDR
+45 LSFSEPVSSFTDR
-58 LSYEPNQLLLHVPG
+58 LSYQPNQLLLHIPG
-72 AIGALTVNPLP
+72 AVGALKVNPLP
-83 IKQQGVDNLKVEGK
+83 IQRQGVDNIKVEGK
-97 GEGLDIKIALDQLT
+97 GAGLDIKIALDQLA
-111 PYQVH
+111 PYQVQ
-116 QQGNKLLVS
+116 QQGSKLLVS
-125 LGERAGQ
+125 LGEGAS
-132 PVAATAVSPAASPS
+132 TASFNA
-146 ALVRSQPVI
+146 
-155 QSALI
+155 QSALLTPAAAPVSTSAAPVTTSALI
-160 DTQRVA
+160 NSNVVA
-166 QNQSQYQPVA
+166 SSQPIQPQAMPVA
-176 VSSPVAASTPVAASK
+176 STSSAK
-191 PVLSVSQAN
+191 PVLNNYQNSG
-200 TGGAYFN
+200 GGAYFN
-207 SVKGVDF
+207 TVTGVDF
-214 RRGKEG
+214 RRGKDG

-234 VDVSSRGQKVL
+234 VDVSSRGQTVM
-245 AKFHGTRIP
+245 AKFHGTSVP
-254 DDQLNLINVQDF
+254 DGLLNLINVQDF
-266 ATPVSQVEVFRQG
+266 ATPVSQVEVSRQG
-279 NDTLFELSVNG
+279 SDTLFELSVNG

-300 KMFIIEVKKRVATTT
+300 KMFIIEVKKRT
-315 AKQYQGKP
+315 AAAGSKQYQGKP

-334 TVLQIIA
+334 TVLQLIA

-388 LLVAPADEIAAREKQ
+388 LLVAPADEIATREKQ

-432 AALLSSDS
+432 AALLSSQS
-440 TKLLSPRGAVSVDE
+440 TKLLSSRGAVSVDE

-460 VKDTADVISN
+460 VKDTAEVISN
-470 VKRMLDI
+470 IKRMLDI

-505 WGVTKNDGHGNGT
+505 WGVTKNDGHGNST
-518 SGTIE
+518 SGSIE
-523 GNDGSGNGNL
+523 GNDTSGNNNGTSA
-533 IQNPDGSSRINTN
+533 I
-546 MTRPDVADRLNVN
+546 TRPTADDRMNVN

-573 ARLANGTLLDLELSA
+573 ARLADGTLLDLELSA

-702 QTIKSDVSK
+702 QTIKSDVTK

-717 IPGLGYLFKKTTSEN
+717 IPGLGALFRKTTSEN

-737 LIFVTPRIV
+737 LIFVTPKIV
-746 TDAL
+746 TDAF

>member
-1 MRTTIRRMRG
+1 MRTTIERVTK
-11 VALLWL
+11 VALLFCASA
-17 GVCTQVW
+17 VSQAW
-24 AVPALQEVK
+24 AVATLQEIK
-33 VNPLLADQLLLE
+33 VNPLLADQLLVE
-45 LSFSEPVSGFTDR
+45 LSFSEPVTGFTDR
-58 LSYEPNQLLLHVPG
+58 LSYQPNQLLLHVPG
-72 AIGALTVNPLP
+72 AVGALKVNPLP
-83 IKQQGVDNLKVEGK
+83 IQRQGVDNIKVEGK
-97 GEGLDIKIALDQLT
+97 GAGLDIKIALDQLA
-111 PYQVH
+111 PYQVQ

-125 LGERAGQ
+125 LGEGASSGLINGESALIAPATSAN
-132 PVAATAVSPAASPS
+132 PVSAPSAMVATTSPS
-146 ALVRSQPVI
+146 ALLNPQVVARSM
-155 QSALI
+155 
-160 DTQRVA
+160 
-166 QNQSQYQPVA
+166 PVA
-176 VSSPVAASTPVAASK
+176 PVTAPVAAQPASK
-191 PVLSVSQAN
+191 PVLNNYQSSG
-200 TGGAYFN
+200 GGAYFN
-207 SVKGVDF
+207 SVTGVDF
-214 RRGKEG
+214 RRGKDG

-234 VDVSSRGQKVL
+234 VDVSSRGQTVL
-245 AKFHGTRIP
+245 AKFHGTRVP
-254 DDQLNLINVQDF
+254 DGLLNLINVQDF
-266 ATPVSQVEVFRQG
+266 ATPVSQVEVSRQG
-279 NDTLFELSVNG
+279 SDTLFELSING

-300 KMFIIEVKKRVATTT
+300 KLFIIEVKKRTT
-315 AKQYQGKP
+315 ATASKQYQGKP

-334 TVLQIIA
+334 TVLQLIA

-349 TTDSVSGNIT
+349 TTDSVAGNIT

-388 LLVAPADEIAAREKQ
+388 LLVAPAEEIAAREKQ

-408 NQVADLAPLY
+408 NQVADLAQLY

-432 AALLSSDS
+432 AALLSSES

-460 VKDTADVISN
+460 VKDTADVISSI
-470 VKRMLDI
+470 KRMLDI

-505 WGVTKNDGHGNGT
+505 WGVTKNDGHGNST
-518 SGTIE
+518 SGSIE
-523 GNDGSGNGNL
+523 GNDGSGNNNG
-533 IQNPDGSSRINTN
+533 GSTITKP
-546 MTRPDVADRLNVN
+546 TVDDRMNVN

-573 ARLANGTLLDLELSA
+573 ARLADGTLLDLELSA

-702 QTIKSDVSK
+702 QTIKSDVTK

-717 IPGLGYLFKKTTSEN
+717 IPGLGALFRKTTSEN

-737 LIFVTPRIV
+737 LIFVTPKIV
-746 TDAL
+746 TDAF

>member
-1 MRTTIRRMRG
+1 M
-11 VALLWL
+11 ALLWL

-125 LGERAGQ
+125 LGEKAGQ
-132 PVAATAVSPAASPS
+132 PVAATTVSPTASPS
-146 ALVRSQPVI
+146 ALVRSQPVT

-166 QNQSQYQPVA
+166 QNQSQYQPAA
-176 VSSPVAASTPVAASK
+176 VSSPVAAPAPVAASK

-388 LLVAPADEIAAREKQ
+388 LLVAPAEEIAAREKQ

-432 AALLSSDS
+432 AALLSSESTKLLSSES

-460 VKDTADVISN
+460 VKDTADVIGN

-505 WGVTKNDGHGNGT
+505 WGVTKTDGHGNGT

-523 GNDGSGNGNL
+523 GNDGAGNN
-533 IQNPDGSSRINTN
+533 DGSSTI
-546 MTRPDVADRLNVN
+546 TRPGVEDRLNVN

>member
-1 MRTTIRRMRG
+1 MRTTIGKAIR
-11 VALLWL
+11 VALLFCVGAW
-17 GVCTQVW
+17 GQAW
-24 AVPALQEVK
+24 AVATLQEVK
-33 VNPLLADQLLLE
+33 VNPLMADQLLLE

-72 AIGALTVNPLP
+72 AVGALNVNPLP
-83 IKQQGVDNLKVEGK
+83 IKQQGVDNIKVEGK
-97 GEGLDIKIALDQLT
+97 GAGLDIKIALDQLT

-116 QQGNKLLVS
+116 QQGNKLLVA
-125 LGERAGQ
+125 LGDKAAMPLPTTTSSSGLVAPQPSSSALINTQPATSSALINSQQLARQSA
-132 PVAATAVSPAASPS
+132 PVAA
-146 ALVRSQPVI
+146 PV
-155 QSALI
+155 
-160 DTQRVA
+160 
-166 QNQSQYQPVA
+166 
-176 VSSPVAASTPVAASK
+176 ASK
-191 PVLSVSQAN
+191 PVLPTPQTSAS
-200 TGGAYFN
+200 GAYFN

-214 RRGKEG
+214 RRGKDG

-234 VDVSSRGQKVL
+234 VDVSSRGQTVL
-245 AKFHGTRIP
+245 AKFHGTRVP
-254 DDQLNLINVQDF
+254 DDLLNLINVQDF

-300 KMFIIEVKKRVATTT
+300 KMFIVEVKKRT
-315 AKQYQGKP
+315 AASAGKQYQGKP

-334 TVLQIIA
+334 TVLQLIA

-388 LLVAPADEIAAREKQ
+388 LLVAPAEEIAAREKQ

-432 AALLSSDS
+432 AALLSSES
-440 TKLLSPRGAVSVDE
+440 TKLLSAKGAVSVDE

-470 VKRMLDI
+470 IKRMLDI

-505 WGVTKNDGHGNGT
+505 WGVTKNDGHGNST
-518 SGTIE
+518 SGSIE
-523 GNDGSGNGNL
+523 GNDGSGNNNG
-533 IQNPDGSSRINTN
+533 GSTI
-546 MTRPDVADRLNVN
+546 TRPGVDDRLNVN

-702 QTIKSDVSK
+702 QTITNDVTK

-717 IPGLGYLFKKTTSEN
+717 IPGLGVLFRKTTSAN

-737 LIFVTPRIV
+737 LIFVTPKIV
-746 TDAL
+746 TETF

>member
-1 MRTTIRRMRG
+1 MRTTIGKATR
-11 VALLWL
+11 VALLFCVGAW
-17 GVCTQVW
+17 GQAW
-24 AVPALQEVK
+24 AVATLQEVK
-33 VNPLLADQLLLE
+33 VNPLMADQLLLE

-72 AIGALTVNPLP
+72 AVGALNVNPLP
-83 IKQQGVDNLKVEGK
+83 IKQQGVDNIKVEGK
-97 GEGLDIKIALDQLT
+97 GAGLDIKIALDQLT

-116 QQGNKLLVS
+116 QQGNKLLVA
-125 LGERAGQ
+125 LGDKAAMPLPTTTSSSGMVAPQPTSSALINTPPATSSALINSQQLARQSA
-132 PVAATAVSPAASPS
+132 PVAA
-146 ALVRSQPVI
+146 PV
-155 QSALI
+155 
-160 DTQRVA
+160 
-166 QNQSQYQPVA
+166 
-176 VSSPVAASTPVAASK
+176 ASK
-191 PVLSVSQAN
+191 PVLPNPQTSAS
-200 TGGAYFN
+200 GAYFN

-214 RRGKEG
+214 RRGKDG

-234 VDVSSRGQKVL
+234 VDVSSRGQTVL
-245 AKFHGTRIP
+245 AKFHGTRVP
-254 DDQLNLINVQDF
+254 DDLLNLINVQDF

-300 KMFIIEVKKRVATTT
+300 KMFIVEVKKRT
-315 AKQYQGKP
+315 AASAGKQYQGKP

-334 TVLQIIA
+334 TVLQLIA

-388 LLVAPADEIAAREKQ
+388 LLVAPAEEIAAREKQ

-432 AALLSSDS
+432 AALLSSES
-440 TKLLSPRGAVSVDE
+440 TKLLSAKGAVSVDE

-470 VKRMLDI
+470 IKRMLDI

-505 WGVTKNDGHGNGT
+505 WGVTKNDGHGNST

-523 GNDGSGNGNL
+523 GNDGSGNN
-533 IQNPDGSSRINTN
+533 NGSSTI
-546 MTRPDVADRLNVN
+546 TRPGVDDRLNVN

-702 QTIKSDVSK
+702 QTITNDVTK

-717 IPGLGYLFKKTTSEN
+717 IPGLGVLFRKTTSAN

-737 LIFVTPRIV
+737 LIFVTPKIV
-746 TDAL
+746 TETF